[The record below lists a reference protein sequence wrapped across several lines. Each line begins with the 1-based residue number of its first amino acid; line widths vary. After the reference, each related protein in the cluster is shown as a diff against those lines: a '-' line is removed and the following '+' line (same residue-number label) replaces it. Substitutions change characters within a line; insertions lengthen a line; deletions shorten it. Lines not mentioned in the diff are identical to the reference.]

1 VLDATPRIAN
11 NRRFFGG
18 IAMSSPLIFNLDE
31 PDFEAQVV
39 EASKT
44 TPILVDFWADWCPPC
59 IVLTPVLE
67 RVVNGYGGKIRLA
80 KVEVDEGDNMRLA
93 GRFGLRGFPTVLL
106 FVNGEELGRFSSA
119 HPDGWVKDFIA
130 QYVSL

>member
-1 VLDATPRIAN
+1 
-11 NRRFFGG
+11 
-18 IAMSSPLIFNLDE
+18 MSHALIFNLDE
-31 PDFEAQVV
+31 PDFEQQVI

-106 FVNGEELGRFSSA
+106 FVNGEEQGRFSSA
-119 HPDGWVKDFIA
+119 RSDGWVKDFIA
-130 QYVSL
+130 QHADMAA